1 MHNMMRVFTDTT
13 ITEEYY
19 NAVIEGAARLLS
31 EDGIGCT
38 SSRAKVFLSENLNG
52 VRYTEDKV
60 YFSRELI
67 YTFLEELKQNFRK
80 CNPLEKPLDHG
91 ESWSCL
97 NYYDGETDQIRP
109 AKEEDLIRILRFLD
123 AYGVKGKVPPVAL
136 SEFPASLRDLHSTR
150 ICLEN
155 SPVYGAPTHTPE
167 AEEAQI
173 YADMAQVV
181 NRRMWVLAMLVI
193 NPMKFDDKVL
203 DFVID
208 QRFNPH
214 FDIEMVSG
222 LPSPGSTSP
231 LVFPA
236 VHIQGMAEDLA
247 SSLFMKASMNIYEP
261 AYLRG
266 DPFDMRYANYAIAGP
281 EYIMLDMANR
291 KLYEWMSGSPRW
303 WGYLLTMS
311 KKPDVQAAH
320 ERTISCWLQA
330 LNGATYFKGSGQMA
344 SDEVYSM
351 EQVVIDRAIV
361 RNVDRLRT
369 GLTPKMDV
377 DESLELIREGLSEG
391 NYLAHDSTLSEFR
404 DFFTDNPLFPASNLG
419 QWREKGEP
427 SILDKAGEEIRR
439 QCEKTPFARSKEDIR
454 ELRDICRRGE
464 SVILK
469 NSR

>member
-1 MHNMMRVFTDTT
+1 MNNMMRVFTDTT

-19 NAVIEGAARLLS
+19 NKVIEGAARLLS
-31 EDGIGCT
+31 EDGITCKSEKGK
-38 SSRAKVFLSENLNG
+38 AFLAEKLTG
-52 VRYTEDKV
+52 VRYTEEKV
-60 YFSRELI
+60 FFSRELI
-67 YTFLEELKQNFRK
+67 YSFLEELKDNFQRYDHL
-80 CNPLEKPLDHG
+80 NTPLDHG

-97 NYYDGETDQIRP
+97 NYYDGAADQIRP
-109 AKEEDLIRILRFLD
+109 ATKKDLAGIVRFLD
-123 AYGVKGKVPPVAL
+123 AYGVKGRVPPVAL
-136 SEFPASLRDLHSTR
+136 SEYPASLRDLHSTR
-150 ICLEN
+150 VCLEN

-167 AEEAQI
+167 PEEAAV
-173 YADMAQVV
+173 YADMARVAG
-181 NRRMWVLAMLVI
+181 RKMWILAMLVI

-208 QRFNPH
+208 QRFNPL

-247 SSLFMKASMNIYEP
+247 SSLFMKAATDKYEP

-291 KLYEWMSGSPRW
+291 KLYEHMCGYPRW

-311 KKPDVQAAH
+311 KKPDIQAVH

-361 RNVDRLRT
+361 KNVDRLRK
-369 GLTPKMDV
+369 GLNDQHSV
-377 DESLELIREGLSEG
+377 DDSLALIREGLAEG
-391 NYLAHDSTLSEFR
+391 NYLAHESTLSEFR

-419 QWREKGEP
+419 QWRDQGEP
-427 SILDKAGEEIRR
+427 SVLEKAGEEIRKVSE
-439 QCEKTPFARSKEDIR
+439 QNGFTRSAEEIA
-454 ELRDICRRGE
+454 ELREICRRGE
-464 SVILK
+464 KIILK
-469 NSR
+469 